1 MAPKTERIKVEV
13 TDSIEGESRKF
24 GITLTAPNVDF
35 QLADLLR
42 QRGVIS
48 PLDSELKDAVKAATD
63 SYLSGAEVLI
73 STLSKVSTA
82 GPKSSPNGKRKAR
95 HAGLVSPSS
104 DSGSE
109 RQQERVGDTN

>member
-13 TDSIEGESRKF
+13 TDSIEGETRRF
-24 GITLTAPNVDF
+24 GITLMASNADF

-48 PLDSELKDAVKAATD
+48 PLDSELKDAVKAAID
-63 SYLSGAEVLI
+63 SYLSGAEALI
-73 STLSKVSTA
+73 STLTKVSTA
-82 GPKSSPNGKRKAR
+82 APKSSPSGKRKTR
-95 HAGLVSPSS
+95 HAARVSPIS

-109 RQQERVGDTN
+109 RQQESIGDTN